1 MCTRNRFIK
10 KQSVVFRIYGRE
22 DNYSSIRTNF
32 MNNPCVSI
40 IVFPGNSSSLS
51 TALIKRNQK
60 LPPSRVSD
68 LSEDA
73 SLCLYLHILLCLG
86 RGTPLIGCLL
96 ICVLCFSF
104 LYWLDLPGMLNFPI
118 LFAWGQEGFIS
129 LMSRVFL
136 IRFNQE
142 GRPLK
147 SSASGLSQIDLE
159 VSKWGSFR
167 CL

>member
-1 MCTRNRFIK
+1 M
-10 KQSVVFRIYGRE
+10 FRIYGRE

-32 MNNPCVSI
+32 MDNPCVST

-51 TALIKRNQK
+51 AALIKRNEK
-60 LPPSRVSD
+60 LPPSGVSD
-68 LSEDA
+68 LSEDT

-96 ICVLCFSF
+96 IFMLCFGF
-104 LYWLDLPGMLNFPI
+104 LYCLGLPEMLCFPI
-118 LFAWGQEGFIS
+118 LFAWGQEGIIS
-129 LMSRVFL
+129 LMSRVLL
-136 IRFNQE
+136 ILFNQERRLE

-147 SSASGLSQIDLE
+147 SSASGHSQIGLQ